1 MIKILLLILSKSVIF
16 IEVLSKFFIKI
27 IDDILLLGINIFEI
41 LGKFFIQFLDNFHI
55 LPRATYHLFRNLDLD
70 NLKDYILTYWL
81 QLLIILIIICCVIM
95 LFSKNKN
102 DND

>member
-1 MIKILLLILSKSVIF
+1 MSK
-16 IEVLSKFFIKI
+16 IKI
-27 IDDILLLGINIFEI
+27 IKNILEEIAEISKDPTNII
-41 LGKFFIQFLDNFHI
+41 KIIKWIKDSSNLFFDNFQI
-55 LPRATYHLFRNLDLD
+55 LPRASYHLFRNLDLD

-81 QLLIILIIICCVIM
+81 QLLIILIIIYCVIM